1 MHYAIKPGKNVSPTL
16 WTLARRSVHTN
27 QRSDE
32 KFSFWFLC
40 GKISPEITLQYFAGF
55 RSKLVAFKLV
65 LCYSLLRLSNL
76 KGNET
81 HTHITQNLQKSH
93 RTELDTHILH
103 RIRNRQNETHTH
115 ISHNIQNTQNE
126 TNAHITQN
134 LPAGEQ
140 FCPSFCANKSEIL
153 SWRLSQLR
161 LLCKLVGANFFLQ
174 IQRQNFCTQGHRE
187 FCQ

>member
-1 MHYAIKPGKNVSPTL
+1 M
-16 WTLARRSVHTN
+16 
-27 QRSDE
+27 
-32 KFSFWFLC
+32 
-40 GKISPEITLQYFAGF
+40 
-55 RSKLVAFKLV
+55 AFKLV

-115 ISHNIQNTQNE
+115 ISQNIQNTQNE

-153 SWRLSQLR
+153 SWRLSLAAAPFVQVGGCKFFSANSEAKFLHSGPSGI
-161 LLCKLVGANFFLQ
+161 LPIDICGLC
-174 IQRQNFCTQGHRE
+174 E
-187 FCQ
+187 SW